1 MKKGFI
7 IAAAVLIV
15 IGTALFV
22 FAFRETGYDLKKLDT
37 TEYET
42 NTYTIKEDYSSIKI
56 KTYEAD
62 VVFTPSENGQTKVV
76 LLESKKEKHDVLV
89 KNNTLTITAKDTR
102 EWYDHIS
109 FFSVKQATITVSVP
123 LKTYN
128 SLDISSGTGDIVLTN
143 NFSTRTGK
151 IKTSTGDINIKNIR
165 AKSLDLSVSTG
176 TINCK
181 NVNCNEDIVS
191 KVSTG
196 QTNFTNVVCRT
207 LKSKG
212 STGDIKLK
220 NVVAKDCFSIKRST
234 GEVYFEASDAKN
246 ITVKTST
253 GDVKGTLK
261 TEKVFIIKT
270 STGNIRVP
278 KTASGGKC
286 EITTSTGDIII
297 ELVK

>member
-7 IAAAVLIV
+7 IAATVLIV
-15 IGTALFV
+15 IGAVLFV
-22 FAFRETGYDLKKLDT
+22 FAFRETGYDLKKLDA

-42 NTYTIKEDYSSIKI
+42 NTYTLNEDYSSIKI

-76 LLESKKEKHDVLV
+76 LLESKKEKYDVLV
-89 KNNTLTITAKDTR
+89 ENNTLTITAKDTR

-109 FFSVKQATITVSVP
+109 FFSVKQAIVTVSIP
-123 LKTYN
+123 LKAYN
-128 SLDISSGTGDIVLTN
+128 SLDISSGTGDVVLTN
-143 NFSTRTGK
+143 NFSTHTGK
-151 IKTSTGDINIKNIR
+151 IKVSTGDINIKNID

-191 KVSTG
+191 IVSTG
-196 QTNFTNVVCRT
+196 QTNFTNTVCRT

-234 GEVYFEASDAKN
+234 GEVYFDNCDAN
-246 ITVKTST
+246 EIEVKTST
-253 GDVKGTLK
+253 GDVSGTLK
-261 TEKVFIIKT
+261 TEKVFITKT
-270 STGNIRVP
+270 STGTVNVP
-278 KTASGGKC
+278 KTISGGKC

-297 ELVK
+297 DIAK